1 MKSRAESNHFLSKYS
16 LNVNGRLLDLSKPK
30 VMGILNVT
38 PDSFFDG
45 NRYQSEEQILRQV
58 EKMLIEGAHIIDIGG
73 YSTRPGAAEISI
85 AEETE
90 RVVKAIG
97 WVVREF
103 PKAILSIDTFRSSV
117 ARAAFSEG
125 ATILNDVSGGALD
138 PEMYT
143 TAALLKAPYIL
154 MHMRGN
160 PQDMQNRNDYSDVV
174 LEVVAELQQ
183 KISALHEA
191 GVHEIVVDPGFGF
204 SKSVAQN
211 FEILNNL
218 QRFRILDKPLLVGF
232 SRKSMIWRTL
242 GITPDEA
249 LNGTTALHS
258 VALLKGAS
266 ILRVHDVREAVQTI
280 ELIRNL
286 NGHPNN

>member
-45 NRYQSEEQILRQV
+45 SRYQSEEQILRQA
-58 EKMLIEGAHIIDIGG
+58 EKMLVEGAHIIDIGG

-85 AEETE
+85 PDETD

-97 WVVREF
+97 WVAREF
-103 PKAILSIDTFRSSV
+103 PNAVISIDTFRSSV
-117 ARAAFSEG
+117 ARAAFAEG
-125 ATILNDVSGGALD
+125 ASILNDVSGGALD
-138 PEMYT
+138 PAMFA

-174 LEVVAELQQ
+174 LEVISELQQ

-191 GVHEIVVDPGFGF
+191 GVHDIVVDPGFGF
-204 SKSVAQN
+204 AKSVAQN

-286 NGHPNN
+286 NGHHA

>member
-45 NRYQSEEQILRQV
+45 SRYQSEEQILRQA
-58 EKMLIEGAHIIDIGG
+58 EKMLVEGAHIIDIGG

-85 AEETE
+85 PDETD

-97 WVVREF
+97 WVAREF
-103 PKAILSIDTFRSSV
+103 PNAVISVDTFRSSV
-117 ARAAFSEG
+117 ARAAFAEG
-125 ATILNDVSGGALD
+125 ASILNDVSGGALD
-138 PEMYT
+138 PEMFA

-174 LEVVAELQQ
+174 LEVISELQQ

-191 GVHEIVVDPGFGF
+191 GVHDIVVDPGFGF
-204 SKSVAQN
+204 AKSVAQN

-286 NGHPNN
+286 NGHHE

>member
-45 NRYQSEEQILRQV
+45 SRYQSEEQILRQA
-58 EKMLIEGAHIIDIGG
+58 EKMLVEGAHIIDIGG

-85 AEETE
+85 PDETD

-97 WVVREF
+97 WVAREF
-103 PKAILSIDTFRSSV
+103 PKAVISIDTFRSSV
-117 ARAAFSEG
+117 ARAAFAEG
-125 ATILNDVSGGALD
+125 ASILNDVSGGALD
-138 PEMYT
+138 PEMFA

-174 LEVVAELQQ
+174 LEVISELQQ

-191 GVHEIVVDPGFGF
+191 GVHDIVVDPGFGF
-204 SKSVAQN
+204 AKSVAQN

-286 NGHPNN
+286 NGHHV